1 MSFCTPRASLL
12 AGRSTSAL
20 QADLAAAQQAYI
32 DLSTGAKGV
41 TYSYS
46 QGDGA
51 RAVTYSQANIADL
64 AALII
69 SLQFQLKVPG
79 SGRRPVRFKF

>member
-1 MSFCTPRASLL
+1 
-12 AGRSTSAL
+12 
-20 QADLAAAQQAYI
+20 LAAAQQAYI

-41 TYSYS
+41 SYSYS

-51 RAVTYSQANIADL
+51 RAVTYTQANIADL
-64 AALII
+64 TALIQ
-69 SLQFQLKVPG
+69 SLQSQLKVPG